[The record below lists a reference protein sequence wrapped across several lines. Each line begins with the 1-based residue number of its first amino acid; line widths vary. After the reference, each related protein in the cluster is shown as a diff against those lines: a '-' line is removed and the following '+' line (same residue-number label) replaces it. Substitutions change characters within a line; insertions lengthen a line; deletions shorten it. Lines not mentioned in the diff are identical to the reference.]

1 MTQVTK
7 LEAAMI
13 KKIARSEFTEING
26 GVPNSVQDIGWV
38 WGDMIIEDS
47 EDKGVFSSL
56 VKKGLANHSGNKGRD
71 ACVTLTEEGFKVF
84 QTL

>member
-1 MTQVTK
+1 MNVTT
-7 LEAAMI
+7 LEQAMI
-13 KKIARSEFTEING
+13 KKIARSEFTAING
-26 GVPNSVQDIGWV
+26 GVPSSVQDIGWV
-38 WGDMIIEDS
+38 WGDMVIEDS

-84 QTL
+84 KSF